1 MNDDSGFLQR
11 YGGHLVLLIVAVLLV
26 LGSWGQGLATFFEFD
41 FLSEAEMMAEPTPV
55 VQAEEP
61 GPTPVGATAPLFDL
75 ASLPVLSDNGLS
87 PDLMPITYKPILPEH
102 EFITYTVEAGDTAF
116 RIAQK
121 FDINEETIL
130 GGNPFLSND
139 AGILQVGAVLNIL
152 PVNGVLHEVQEGETL
167 ESLSLKYG
175 IPVEDIIAYAPNKL
189 QFPYR
194 LYPDTQIVVPGA
206 VVEVFFWEPPSLT
219 TFSSGGSA
227 EALGGIYLGLVGT
240 GRFIWPI
247 GSRSI
252 TQYYWYGHPGLDIGS
267 PEGSGVYASDQG
279 TVTYAAWSPYCY
291 GNLVVINHA
300 NGYETFYAH
309 LSSINVSVGQQVY
322 QGTVIAASGNTG
334 CSSGPHLHFEI
345 RFNRGRYDPLSYLP

>member
-11 YGGHLVLLIVAVLLV
+11 YGGHLVLLIVALLLV
-26 LGSWGQGLATFFEFD
+26 LGSRGQGLASFFEFD
-41 FLSEAEMMAEPTPV
+41 FLSEAEVLVAPTPL
-55 VQAEEP
+55 VQPEEVS
-61 GPTPVGATAPLFDL
+61 PTPAGTTTPLFDL

-87 PDLMPITYKPILPEH
+87 PDLMPITYKPVLPEH

-121 FDINEETIL
+121 FGINEETIL
-130 GGNPFLSND
+130 GGNPILSND

-152 PVNGVLHEVQEGETL
+152 PVNGVLHEVQDGETL

-175 IPVEDIIAYAPNKL
+175 IAVEDIIAYAPNKL

-194 LYPDTQIVVPGA
+194 LYPGTNIVVPGA

-219 TFSSGGSA
+219 TLSGGGSS

-252 TQYYWYGHPGLDIGS
+252 TQYYWYGHPGLDIS
-267 PEGSGVYASDQG
+267 AAEGSGVYASDQG

-334 CSSGPHLHFEI
+334 CSSGPHLHFEV
-345 RFNRGRYDPLSYLP
+345 RFNRGRYDPLSYLQ